1 MKILFLSNWYPY
13 PPRNGSE
20 LRVYNLLRGLEQ
32 YHDISLISFA
42 ENRGRTS
49 PPPELE
55 RICKKVHVVQK
66 RPYNPRR
73 MRALMGLFSPTPRVL
88 VDRYV
93 PAMADRVD
101 AEIQSGGYDL
111 LIASQWY
118 MASYY
123 RGQIPAIF
131 EEAEVG
137 VFVNKRANAPSVLH
151 KIRHG
156 LTSTKLKYYLRRL
169 MFRFRSCTVVSEEER
184 SLLKNMVPGY
194 DDIEVIPNGVN
205 LSDYEAIQEKPETN
219 SLIFTGSF
227 KYRPNYEAMLWFV
240 REVYPRVV
248 AEVPG
253 VQLVITGDNANL
265 PFPKGDSIYLT
276 GFVDDVRPL
285 IASAWISLAPIW
297 YGGGTRLKI
306 LEAMALRTPV
316 IATSKGAEGLEA
328 RNGEH
333 LFVADSP
340 EDFTKMTIRLLK
352 EPGLRK
358 QLVANAYQLVCE
370 KYDWRVIMP
379 KFLDLVERSARS

>member
-20 LRVYNLLRGLEQ
+20 LRVYNLLRGLGQ

-42 ENRGRTS
+42 EIGGCTS

-66 RPYNPRR
+66 RSYNPRR
-73 MRALMGLFSPTPRVL
+73 LRALMGLFSPTPRVL

-93 PAMADRVD
+93 PAMADRIE
-101 AEIQSGGYDL
+101 AEIQIGGYDL

-123 RGQIPAIF
+123 QGQIPAIF

-137 VFVNKRANAPSVLH
+137 VFVNKRANAPSALH
-151 KIRHG
+151 KIRRG

-184 SLLKNMVPGY
+184 SLLKNIVPGY
-194 DDIEVIPNGVN
+194 DHIEVIPNGVN
-205 LSDYEAIQEKPETN
+205 LSDYEAIGEKPETD

-240 REVYPRVV
+240 REVYPRVA

-265 PFPKGDSIYLT
+265 PFPKGNNIHLT

-285 IASAWISLAPIW
+285 IASAWISLAPLW

-316 IATSKGAEGLEA
+316 IATSKGAEGLEV

-333 LFVADSP
+333 LFMADSP
-340 EDFTKMTIRLLK
+340 EDFANMTVRLLK

-358 QLVANAYQLVCE
+358 QLVANAYELVCE

-379 KFLDLVERSARS
+379 KLLDLVERSARS